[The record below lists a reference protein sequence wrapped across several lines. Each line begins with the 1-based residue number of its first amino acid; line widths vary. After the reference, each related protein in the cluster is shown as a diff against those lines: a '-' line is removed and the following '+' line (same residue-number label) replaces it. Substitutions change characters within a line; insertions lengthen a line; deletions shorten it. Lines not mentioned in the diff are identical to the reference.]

1 MPAMLVLTSEMTRYG
16 LCPVGCKI
24 LLSQPVSHTSEA
36 RIDSVASVGL
46 HKTKNVTR
54 CLVMCYGDSG
64 SDI

>member
-46 HKTKNVTR
+46 HKTKN
-54 CLVMCYGDSG
+54 CN
-64 SDI
+64 